1 MKTEKIITELLE
13 QMTLDEKIG
22 MVHGN
27 GLFQNK
33 GVERLGIPSMK
44 FSDGPMG
51 VRNEFQNDK
60 WIPLGNTDDYVSYLP
75 SNSAIASTWDV
86 NVAYEVGK
94 VLGAEA
100 RGRGKDMILA
110 PGINI
115 KRSPLC
121 GRNFEY
127 LSEDPVLTAEMA
139 VALIKGIQQNDVA
152 ACVKHFVA
160 NNQETNR
167 LHVDTK
173 VNERTLQEIYYP
185 AFRQSVQKA
194 DVYSVMGAYNRLN
207 GTYCCENNLL
217 LKEVLRD
224 QWGFEGIVISDWG
237 AVHNT
242 LDAGQV
248 ALDIEMS
255 VFDNFDEYC
264 LAEPL
269 KQRILDE
276 SVDMACLEKYFN
288 VTVIT
293 QNVDNL
299 HERAGSSH
307 VIHLHGELTKV
318 TSTLQPNNP
327 NYIKELKPEE
337 FEVKIGDLAADG
349 SQFRPF
355 IVWFGES
362 VPMIEKAI
370 EYVETADV
378 FLIIG
383 TSLNVYPA
391 AGLLNYVPRDVPVYL
406 IDPKEVPIA
415 SDRKVYAI
423 RKGASDGMEEL
434 KKNIGEIAC
443 T

>member
-1 MKTEKIITELLE
+1 MKNLVILTGAGMSAESGISTFRDAGGLWDQYPVE
-13 QMTLDEKIG
+13 Q
-22 MVHGN
+22 
-27 GLFQNK
+27 
-33 GVERLGIPSMK
+33 
-44 FSDGPMG
+44 
-51 VRNEFQNDK
+51 
-60 WIPLGNTDDYVSYLP
+60 
-75 SNSAIASTWDV
+75 
-86 NVAYEVGK
+86 VATPEGY
-94 VLGAEA
+94 
-100 RGRGKDMILA
+100 
-110 PGINI
+110 
-115 KRSPLC
+115 
-121 GRNFEY
+121 
-127 LSEDPVLTAEMA
+127 
-139 VALIKGIQQNDVA
+139 
-152 ACVKHFVA
+152 VA
-160 NNQETNR
+160 NPQ
-167 LHVDTK
+167 LVIQFY
-173 VNERTLQEIYYP
+173 NERRKQLLQVKP
-185 AFRQSVQKA
+185 
-194 DVYSVMGAYNRLN
+194 NRGHEL
-207 GTYCCENNLL
+207 
-217 LKEVLRD
+217 
-224 QWGFEGIVISDWG
+224 
-237 AVHNT
+237 
-242 LDAGQV
+242 V
-248 ALDIEMS
+248 AE
-255 VFDNFDEYC
+255 
-264 LAEPL
+264 
-269 KQRILDE
+269 
-276 SVDMACLEKYFN
+276 LEEYFN

-423 RKGASDGMEEL
+423 RKGVSDGMEEL
-434 KKNIGEIAC
+434 KKILVR
-443 T
+443 